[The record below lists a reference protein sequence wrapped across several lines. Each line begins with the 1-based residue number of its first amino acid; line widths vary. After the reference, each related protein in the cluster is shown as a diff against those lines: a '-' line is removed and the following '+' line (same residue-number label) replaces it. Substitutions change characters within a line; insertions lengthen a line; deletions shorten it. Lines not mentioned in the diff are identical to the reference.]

1 MSQPLSNIFLA
12 FWNLAVK
19 EPPHVDEVRANLVR
33 NNLLAERAA
42 DVPPSTAM
50 RRAADTFRT
59 KETEAKCFTSRTT
72 ERVRAQIDDVSEED
86 GKFRRTFSSL
96 YELDENDRPQHLAGK
111 DLEGF
116 HEAFENA
123 STHYTGSDLSKVIQA
138 ILEEDGLGAY
148 SPRKGGGVYFVPVK
162 SEASDLLERI
172 GKFAESVQVRFLTYV
187 VPDTAAQREEI
198 AEAIAQTYTD
208 EVHTHAEAIAAYS
221 KETKSGVVQN
231 RRESLQSTLAQMGRL
246 QNLMNGRYHALATLI
261 GDLSRRLDVIDVDIN
276 THHAEQQRDAENKA
290 QQQRQQGGRRIVA
303 TAV

>member
-1 MSQPLSNIFLA
+1 MSQPLSNIYLA

-19 EPPHVDEVRANLVR
+19 EPPHVDEVRASLVR
-33 NNLLAERAA
+33 NNLAAERAA
-42 DVPPSTAM
+42 DVPASTAM

-72 ERVRAQIDDVSEED
+72 ERVRAQIDDIFEEE
-86 GKFRRTFSSL
+86 GKLRRKFSSL
-96 YELDENDRPQHLAGK
+96 YELDENDRPEHLDGK

-123 STHYTGSDLSKVIQA
+123 STHYTGSDLSKVIQN

-162 SEASDLLERI
+162 AEASDLLSRI
-172 GKFAESVQVRFLTYV
+172 EKFAESVQVRFLTYT

-208 EVHTHAEAIAAYS
+208 EIHVHAEAIAAYS
-221 KETKSGVVQN
+221 KETKAGIVDN
-231 RRESLQSTLAQMGRL
+231 RRESLQSTLAQMQRL
-246 QNLMNGRYHALATLI
+246 QGLMNGRYHALATLI
-261 GDLSRRLDVIDVDIN
+261 LDLQNRLTVLDVEIQ
-276 THHAEQQRDAENKA
+276 THQAEQQQEAQKVA
-290 QQQRQQGGRRIVA
+290 QQQRQQGGRRIVP